1 MSFFKELFP
10 SKVVRKILYISLGFI
25 GFSAIAP
32 IIFTLPSF
40 SAFMDFS
47 HTGDIGSTIDG
58 ITAPFIGI
66 AGMLLTFVA
75 FYIQYDA
82 NEKQKMAI
90 KDQNET
96 IEKQNILSSTSAF
109 ENNLFEFI
117 KLHQT
122 IVSELKLS
130 SIQYAGTNPRE
141 GQDGIKLMNTII
153 EKIYIELTNNLNL
166 NKKDATIT
174 AYLYFYYGDQ
184 LFSNSKL
191 SNKFQ
196 IFSLNEIGNILTN
209 KFKFKYGYGSSL
221 SRYFRNLYQ
230 IYKYIDNADYL
241 DKTKNNRYF
250 YSKII
255 RSILSTDEQN
265 LLYYNILS
273 PMGSSWI
280 IDRLVFI
287 YKPIKNISLENN
299 NLYSP
304 VEWLK
309 SQDIPDF
316 DSNYLYEYFEYYDDK
331 IEYI

>member
-10 SKVVRKILYISLGFI
+10 SKIVRKILYISLGFI

-32 IIFTLPSF
+32 IIFTFPSF
-40 SAFMDFS
+40 SGFMDFS
-47 HTGDIGSTIDG
+47 QTGDIGSTIDG

-90 KDQNET
+90 KDQNQT
-96 IEKQNILSSTSAF
+96 IEKQNILSSTSSF

-117 KLHQT
+117 KLHQI

-130 SIQYAGTNPRE
+130 SIRYSGIKPRE

-153 EKIYIELTNNLNL
+153 EKIYIELTSNLNM

-191 SNKFQ
+191 SNKYQ
-196 IFSLNEIGNILTN
+196 NFSLDEMGNILTN
-209 KFKFKYGYGSSL
+209 KFKFKYGFGSSL

-255 RSILSTDEQN
+255 RSTLSTDEQN

-273 PMGSSWI
+273 PMGSAWI
-280 IDRLVFI
+280 IDRLVFT

-316 DSNYLYEYFEYYDDK
+316 DSNYLYEFFEYYDDK

>member
-10 SKVVRKILYISLGFI
+10 SKIVRKILYISLGFI
-25 GFSAIAP
+25 GFSAVAP

-40 SAFMDFS
+40 FNFMDFS

-109 ENNLFEFI
+109 ENNLFELLR
-117 KLHQT
+117 LHQT

-130 SIQYAGTNPRE
+130 SIQYSGIKPRE
-141 GQDGIKLMNTII
+141 GQDGIKLMNVII
-153 EKIYIELTNNLNL
+153 EKIYIEIIGNHSM

-174 AYLYFYYGDQ
+174 AYLYFYYGAQ

-191 SNKFQ
+191 SNKYQ
-196 IFSLNEIGNILTN
+196 NYSLDGLGNILDN

-273 PMGSSWI
+273 PMGSAWI

-287 YKPIKNISLENN
+287 YKPIKNI
-299 NLYSP
+299 
-304 VEWLK
+304 WLFT
-309 SQDIPDF
+309 PYG
-316 DSNYLYEYFEYYDDK
+316 DS
-331 IEYI
+331 IIQV

>member
-10 SKVVRKILYISLGFI
+10 SKIVRKILYISLGFI

-40 SAFMDFS
+40 SDFMDFS

-82 NEKQKMAI
+82 NEKQKTVI
-90 KDQNET
+90 KEQNES

-130 SIQYAGTNPRE
+130 SIQYSGINPRE

-153 EKIYIELTNNLNL
+153 EKIYIDIINNLDI
-166 NKKDATIT
+166 NKREATIS

-184 LFSNSKL
+184 LFSNNKL
-191 SNKFQ
+191 SNKYPNYSFD
-196 IFSLNEIGNILTN
+196 NMGNILTN
-209 KFKFKYGYGSSL
+209 KFKYGYGSSL

-255 RSILSTDEQN
+255 RSILTTDEKN
-265 LLYYNILS
+265 L
-273 PMGSSWI
+273 
-280 IDRLVFI
+280 
-287 YKPIKNISLENN
+287 
-299 NLYSP
+299 
-304 VEWLK
+304 
-309 SQDIPDF
+309 
-316 DSNYLYEYFEYYDDK
+316 
-331 IEYI
+331 